1 MELPDA
7 IELRNNLRKHK
18 VVMAYNGAVSDSLM
32 LALADL
38 LKTRMIAQE
47 DPKRSKTVFSVFME
61 GVQNLI
67 WHGSDHS
74 DNSGMILITQDN
86 SEVTIMCGNR
96 IATGQA
102 HELRQRLE
110 QIKGADKETIR
121 QLYREG
127 MSQSVDHAGPGA
139 GLGLLEIARR
149 SNHPI
154 SYSFID
160 VDDKSVDYI
169 LVARI

>member
-1 MELPDA
+1 MELSDA

-18 VVMAYNGAVSDSLM
+18 VIMAYNGAVSDSLM

-38 LKTRMIAQE
+38 LKSRMIAQD

-67 WHGSDHS
+67 WHGSDH
-74 DNSGMILITQDN
+74 DENSGMVLITQAN

-96 IATGQA
+96 IAVDQT
-102 HELRQRLE
+102 HELRERLD

-121 QLYREG
+121 QLYRAG
-127 MSQSVDHAGPGA
+127 MSRSVDHAGPGA

-149 SNHPI
+149 ATHPI
-154 SYSFID
+154 SYSFVD
-160 VDDKSVDYI
+160 VDDKSVDFFLI
-169 LVARI
+169 ARI

>member
-7 IELRNNLRKHK
+7 IELRNSLRKHK

-38 LKTRMIAQE
+38 LKSRMIAQE

-67 WHGSDHS
+67 WHGGDHG

-86 SEVTIMCGNR
+86 
-96 IATGQA
+96 A
-102 HELRQRLE
+102 
-110 QIKGADKETIR
+110 
-121 QLYREG
+121 
-127 MSQSVDHAGPGA
+127 
-139 GLGLLEIARR
+139 
-149 SNHPI
+149 
-154 SYSFID
+154 
-160 VDDKSVDYI
+160 
-169 LVARI
+169 

>member
-38 LKTRMIAQE
+38 LKSRMIAQE

-67 WHGSDHS
+67 WHGSDQS

-86 SEVTIMCGNR
+86 
-96 IATGQA
+96 A
-102 HELRQRLE
+102 
-110 QIKGADKETIR
+110 
-121 QLYREG
+121 
-127 MSQSVDHAGPGA
+127 
-139 GLGLLEIARR
+139 
-149 SNHPI
+149 
-154 SYSFID
+154 
-160 VDDKSVDYI
+160 
-169 LVARI
+169 

>member
-1 MELPDA
+1 MELSDA

-18 VVMAYNGAVSDSLM
+18 VIMAYNGAVSDSLM

-38 LKTRMIAQE
+38 LKSRMIAQE

>member
-1 MELPDA
+1 
-7 IELRNNLRKHK
+7 
-18 VVMAYNGAVSDSLM
+18 
-32 LALADL
+32 
-38 LKTRMIAQE
+38 
-47 DPKRSKTVFSVFME
+47 ME
-61 GVQNLI
+61 GVKKQIL
-67 WHGSDHS
+67 HGSDHS

-86 SEVTIMCGNR
+86 AEVTIMCGNR
-96 IATGQA
+96 IATDQT

-154 SYSFID
+154 SYSFVD
-160 VDDKSVDYI
+160 VDDKSVDFI